1 MKFKSQLNGKKKKS
15 DLLPGGSM
23 VERNEKCG
31 INNNLSLIS
40 LKETV
45 KAEGCARRSLPC
57 KPSEP
62 SRILGLPGREPL
74 AVE

>member
-1 MKFKSQLNGKKKKS
+1 MERKKS

-23 VERNEKCG
+23 VERKEKCE
-31 INNNLSLIS
+31 INNNLSI
-40 LKETV
+40 ETV

-62 SRILGLPGREPL
+62 SLTLDYHLPDRVPL
-74 AVE
+74 AVK

>member
-1 MKFKSQLNGKKKKS
+1 MERKKS

-74 AVE
+74 AVK